1 MSHCLPAAPPDTAGR
16 ALTLLPPH
24 HHQVGLGAS
33 GSFNLSAHWEAGLR
47 GSAPSTSPGVY
58 SYDLQGVAHM
68 LQVHPLVE
76 SVRPGLGAIQGG
88 CCSMAGC

>member
-1 MSHCLPAAPPDTAGR
+1 M
-16 ALTLLPPH
+16 
-24 HHQVGLGAS
+24 GLGAS
-33 GSFNLSAHWEAGLR
+33 GSFNLSAHWEAGLH
-47 GSAPSTSPGVY
+47 GSAPSISPAAY

-88 CCSMAGC
+88 CGTAAGSSAGVVVC